1 MESKRSLE
9 RRTELERERHFK
21 RLTIEKIVAVLVKM
35 DIKDPNKIE
44 EFIEYQGY
52 LGKNIQEYKSM
63 YEDSKTPTIKYNIQR
78 GEE

>member
-9 RRTELERERHFK
+9 KRLELEKERHFL
-21 RLTIEKIVAVLVKM
+21 RLSIEKTV
-35 DIKDPNKIE
+35 DILSRLNINNPSEIE
-44 EFIEYQGY
+44 EFTKYQNY
-52 LGKNIQEYKSM
+52 LGKYIKEYKSM